1 MRNEQNKARK
11 QGESK
16 AKTRGK
22 DCARSAAA
30 ASRDLVRVFST
41 ANERL
46 LDLAPFDL
54 AALAK
59 SIQVVRNILERASLS
74 ANHECFVLEAVL
86 PVPKFV
92 CAKSLLLEIAK

>member
-1 MRNEQNKARK
+1 MVAASVDMVDNWRRVGLWFGARKMRNEQNKARK
-11 QGESK
+11 QAGESK

-22 DCARSAAA
+22 DCARSDYAA

-54 AALAK
+54 GRSRKVNSSRQEHPGTTK
-59 SIQVVRNILERASLS
+59 SQRE
-74 ANHECFVLEAVL
+74 
-86 PVPKFV
+86 P
-92 CAKSLLLEIAK
+92 